1 MACDKRSVL
10 LTCPLLL
17 RAARREPSD
26 LTIATPA
33 ILRPS
38 DTDFDTESFHKLL
51 QHYATTRSP
60 VPRRRNQTRLG
71 VGGGVVPTS
80 REFAFA
86 TIGTQPSSFC
96 IGLGAWKEMLGM
108 PRPIL
113 VVTSRYPKEVED
125 RIDRDYNARRDP
137 NQFPFS
143 QQKLLSAS
151 EGADALFITPADRL
165 ESRFFQKVSSTVKVI
180 ATYSVGFEH
189 IDLEAAARRKIQV
202 AYTPGVN
209 SEATADI
216 AMLLLLGASRR
227 AYEAQELVR
236 TGTWKPLSPDM
247 LLGWQVGGK
256 VLGILGMG
264 RVGQAVARRARGFG
278 MKIHYCNASELPA
291 EIAGDAVCHRD
302 PSDLLRASQFLSLH
316 APETPQ
322 TRHFLNSKTISLLPP
337 GAIVVNTARGGLVV
351 DDDLI
356 AALKSGWVAAA
367 GLDVFEGEPKLH
379 PEYLSLKNTFLLP
392 HIGSATIETRTA
404 MGMLA
409 LDNVEAVLN
418 GRPAPTLVPSVV
430 GNGLRH

>member
-1 MACDKRSVL
+1 VTK
-10 LTCPLLL
+10 
-17 RAARREPSD
+17 
-26 LTIATPA
+26 
-33 ILRPS
+33 
-38 DTDFDTESFHKLL
+38 
-51 QHYATTRSP
+51 
-60 VPRRRNQTRLG
+60 
-71 VGGGVVPTS
+71 
-80 REFAFA
+80 
-86 TIGTQPSSFC
+86 
-96 IGLGAWKEMLGM
+96 
-108 PRPIL
+108 PIL

-125 RIDRDYNARRDP
+125 RIDRDYSARRNR
-137 NQFPFS
+137 NQSVFS
-143 QQKLLSAS
+143 QQNLLSAA
-151 EGADALFITPADRL
+151 EGADALLITPADRL
-165 ESRFFQKVSSTVKVI
+165 DSGFFQNVSPTVKIV

-189 IDLEAAARRKIQV
+189 IDLEAAARRKISI

-209 SEATADI
+209 NEATADI

-236 TGTWKPLSPDM
+236 TGAWKQPLSPDM

-278 MKIHYCNASELPA
+278 MKIHYYDTKELSA
-291 EIAGDAVCHRD
+291 EIAGDAVYHQN

-322 TRHFLNSKTISLLPP
+322 THHFLNSKAISLLPL

-356 AALKSGWVAAA
+356 AALKSGRVAAA

-379 PEYLSLKNTFLLP
+379 PEYVSLKNTFLLP

-409 LDNVEAVLN
+409 LDNVGAVLN
-418 GRPAPTLVPSVV
+418 GKPAPTLVQP
-430 GNGLRH
+430 

>member
-1 MACDKRSVL
+1 MHNDMAK
-10 LTCPLLL
+10 
-17 RAARREPSD
+17 
-26 LTIATPA
+26 
-33 ILRPS
+33 
-38 DTDFDTESFHKLL
+38 
-51 QHYATTRSP
+51 
-60 VPRRRNQTRLG
+60 
-71 VGGGVVPTS
+71 
-80 REFAFA
+80 
-86 TIGTQPSSFC
+86 
-96 IGLGAWKEMLGM
+96 
-108 PRPIL
+108 PIL
-113 VVTSRYPKEVED
+113 VVTSRYTKEIEE
-125 RIDRDYNARRDP
+125 RIDRDYNPRRNP

-143 QQKLLSAS
+143 QQKLLSAA

-165 ESRFFQKVSSTVKVI
+165 DSGFFQNVSPTVKIIV
-180 ATYSVGFEH
+180 TYSVGFEH
-189 IDLEAAARRKIQV
+189 IDLEAAARRNIPV

-209 SEATADI
+209 HEATADI

-236 TGTWKPLSPDM
+236 TGAWKPLSPDM

-278 MKIHYCNASELPA
+278 MKIHYYDTSELPA
-291 EIAGDAVCHRD
+291 EIAGDAVYHKN
-302 PSDLLRASQFLSLH
+302 PSDLLRVSQFLSLH

-322 TRHFLNSKTISLLPP
+322 TRHFLNSKSIGLLPL

-356 AALKSGWVAAA
+356 AALKNGQVAAA
-367 GLDVFEGEPKLH
+367 GLDVFEGEPQLH

-409 LDNVEAVLN
+409 LDNVDAVLS
-418 GRPAPTLVPSVV
+418 GGSPPTLVRPSLQFDLLTNV
-430 GNGLRH
+430 

>member
-1 MACDKRSVL
+1 MTK
-10 LTCPLLL
+10 
-17 RAARREPSD
+17 
-26 LTIATPA
+26 
-33 ILRPS
+33 
-38 DTDFDTESFHKLL
+38 
-51 QHYATTRSP
+51 
-60 VPRRRNQTRLG
+60 
-71 VGGGVVPTS
+71 
-80 REFAFA
+80 
-86 TIGTQPSSFC
+86 
-96 IGLGAWKEMLGM
+96 
-108 PRPIL
+108 PIL
-113 VVTSRYPKEVED
+113 VTTTRYTKEVED
-125 RIDRDYNARRDP
+125 RIDRDYAARRNP

-143 QQKLLSAS
+143 EQNLLSAT

-165 ESRFFQKVSSTVKVI
+165 DSAFFEKVSPTLKVI
-180 ATYSVGFEH
+180 ATFSVGFEH
-189 IDLEAAARRKIQV
+189 IDLEAAARRGIPV

-209 SEATADI
+209 HEATADI

-236 TGTWKPLSPDM
+236 TGAWKPLSPDM

-278 MKIHYCNASELPA
+278 MKIHYCNTSELPA
-291 EIAGDAVCHRD
+291 EIAGDAVYHED
-302 PSDLLRASQFLSLH
+302 PSDLLRVSQFLSLH

-322 TRHFLNSKTISLLPP
+322 TRHFLNAKAISLLPP

-351 DDDLI
+351 DEDLI
-356 AALKSGWVAAA
+356 AALKSGRVAAA

-379 PEYLSLKNTFLLP
+379 PEYVSLKNTFLLP

-418 GRPAPTLVPSVV
+418 DRPAPTLVHG
-430 GNGLRH
+430 GNPKLSEPHSLRT

>member
-1 MACDKRSVL
+1 
-10 LTCPLLL
+10 
-17 RAARREPSD
+17 
-26 LTIATPA
+26 
-33 ILRPS
+33 
-38 DTDFDTESFHKLL
+38 
-51 QHYATTRSP
+51 
-60 VPRRRNQTRLG
+60 
-71 VGGGVVPTS
+71 
-80 REFAFA
+80 
-86 TIGTQPSSFC
+86 
-96 IGLGAWKEMLGM
+96 MLGM
-108 PRPIL
+108 TKPIL
-113 VVTSRYPKEVED
+113 VVTSRHTKEVED
-125 RIDRDYNARRDP
+125 RIDRDYNARRNP
-137 NQFPFS
+137 NRLPFS
-143 QQKLLSAS
+143 QEKLLSAAD
-151 EGADALFITPADRL
+151 GADALFITPADRL
-165 ESRFFQKVSSTVKVI
+165 DSGFFEKVSLTIKII

-189 IDLEAAARRKIQV
+189 IDLEAAARRKIPV

-227 AYEAQELVR
+227 GYEAQELIR
-236 TGTWKPLSPDM
+236 TGAWRPLSPDM

-278 MKIHYCNASELPA
+278 MKIHYYDTKELPA
-291 EIAGDAVCHRD
+291 EIAGDCVYHQD

-379 PEYLSLKNTFLLP
+379 PEYVSLKNTFLLP

-418 GRPAPTLVPSVV
+418 GGRAPTLVPSRSLEIV
-430 GNGLRH
+430 

>member
-1 MACDKRSVL
+1 MNKAV
-10 LTCPLLL
+10 
-17 RAARREPSD
+17 
-26 LTIATPA
+26 
-33 ILRPS
+33 
-38 DTDFDTESFHKLL
+38 
-51 QHYATTRSP
+51 
-60 VPRRRNQTRLG
+60 
-71 VGGGVVPTS
+71 
-80 REFAFA
+80 
-86 TIGTQPSSFC
+86 
-96 IGLGAWKEMLGM
+96 
-108 PRPIL
+108 L

-125 RIDRDYNARRDP
+125 RIDRDYNARRNP
-137 NQFPFS
+137 NQGPFS
-143 QQKLLSAS
+143 QQALLSAV

-165 ESRFFQKVSSTVKVI
+165 DSEFFQKVSPTVKII

-189 IDLEAAARRKIQV
+189 IDLEAAARRKIPI

-209 SEATADI
+209 NEATADI

-236 TGTWKPLSPDM
+236 TGAWKQPLGTDM

-264 RVGQAVARRARGFG
+264 RVGQSVMRRARGFG
-278 MKIHYCNASELPA
+278 MKIHYSNASKLPA
-291 EIAGDAVCHRD
+291 EIAGDAVYHED

-322 TRHFLNSKTISLLPP
+322 TRHFLNAKAISLLPP

-356 AALKSGWVAAA
+356 AALKSGRVAAA
-367 GLDVFEGEPKLH
+367 GLDVFEGEPRLN
-379 PEYLSLKNTFLLP
+379 PEYVSLKNTFLLP

-409 LDNVEAVLN
+409 LDNVDAVLN
-418 GRPAPTLVPSVV
+418 GRPAPTLVQP
-430 GNGLRH
+430 

>member
-1 MACDKRSVL
+1 LASV
-10 LTCPLLL
+10 
-17 RAARREPSD
+17 
-26 LTIATPA
+26 
-33 ILRPS
+33 
-38 DTDFDTESFHKLL
+38 
-51 QHYATTRSP
+51 
-60 VPRRRNQTRLG
+60 
-71 VGGGVVPTS
+71 
-80 REFAFA
+80 
-86 TIGTQPSSFC
+86 
-96 IGLGAWKEMLGM
+96 LGAWKVTLSMAK
-108 PRPIL
+108 PIL

-125 RIDRDYNARRDP
+125 RIDRDYNARRNPD
-137 NQFPFS
+137 QVPFS
-143 QQKLLSAS
+143 QQQLLSAA

-165 ESRFFQKVSSTVKVI
+165 DSGFFQKVSPSVKII

-189 IDLEAAARRKIQV
+189 IDLEAAARRKIPI

-227 AYEAQELVR
+227 AYEAQELIR
-236 TGTWKPLSPDM
+236 TGAWKPLSPDM

-264 RVGQAVARRARGFG
+264 RVGQALARRARGFG
-278 MKIHYCNASELPA
+278 MRIHYCNDSKLPA
-291 EIAGDAVCHRD
+291 EIAGDAIYHED

-322 TRHFLNSKTISLLPP
+322 TRHFLNSKAISLLPP

-356 AALKSGWVAAA
+356 AALKSGRVAAA
-367 GLDVFEGEPKLH
+367 GLDVFEGEPKLN
-379 PEYLSLKNTFLLP
+379 PEYVSLKNTFLLP

-409 LDNVEAVLN
+409 LDNVDAVLN
-418 GRPAPTLVPSVV
+418 GRPAPTLVPDPS
-430 GNGLRH
+430 REMSHI

>member
-1 MACDKRSVL
+1 MTK
-10 LTCPLLL
+10 
-17 RAARREPSD
+17 
-26 LTIATPA
+26 
-33 ILRPS
+33 
-38 DTDFDTESFHKLL
+38 
-51 QHYATTRSP
+51 
-60 VPRRRNQTRLG
+60 
-71 VGGGVVPTS
+71 
-80 REFAFA
+80 
-86 TIGTQPSSFC
+86 
-96 IGLGAWKEMLGM
+96 
-108 PRPIL
+108 PIL
-113 VVTSRYPKEVED
+113 VVTSRYTKEVED
-125 RIDRDYNARRDP
+125 RIDRDYNARRNP
-137 NQFPFS
+137 KQSPFS
-143 QQKLLSAS
+143 PQGLLSAA

-165 ESRFFQKVSSTVKVI
+165 DSGFFQKVSPTLKII

-189 IDLEAAARRKIQV
+189 IDLEAAACRKLPV

-236 TGTWKPLSPDM
+236 TGAWKPLSPDM

-278 MKIHYCNASELPA
+278 MKIHYYDTSQLTA
-291 EIAGDAVCHRD
+291 EIAGDAVYHQD
-302 PSDLLRASQFLSLH
+302 PSDLLRVSQFLSLH

-322 TRHFLNSKTISLLPP
+322 TRHFLNSKAISLLPP
-337 GAIVVNTARGGLVV
+337 GAIVVNAARGGLVV

-356 AALKSGWVAAA
+356 AALKSGRVAAA

-379 PEYLSLKNTFLLP
+379 PEYVSLNNTFLLP

-418 GRPAPTLVPSVV
+418 GRSAPTLVPNRSRQVA
-430 GNGLRH
+430 